1 MRRDKTMAFLQQPAL
16 TRADVFMNEKEN
28 GKSQLCK
35 RENNVSQ
42 LINQIAKFKPSDD
55 VCDKNV

>member
-1 MRRDKTMAFLQQPAL
+1 MAFLQQPAL

-55 VCDKNV
+55 VCDKNVWM